1 MEKYIRTKAGIY
13 KERIDRYIEN
23 NNLYQI
29 GYNQPGRIYLGEVIT
44 QADTIEELCD
54 MYVLADDEFKHIDL
68 VSDYNDVRQM
78 LSYDLFGQSCYGAI
92 WTKDG
97 LKFVAKRNCF
107 GELELI

>member
-1 MEKYIRTKAGIY
+1 MKYIRIKNGACAVNDEAYNIKYIIPAEDYLTKYFFRSEHIKA
-13 KERIDRYIEN
+13 
-23 NNLYQI
+23 
-29 GYNQPGRIYLGEVIT
+29 

-54 MYVLADDEFKHIDL
+54 MYVLADDEFKHVDL